1 MRFDDA
7 MESILLD
14 GLEEFGRLGHI
25 GGKESDCFGRDR
37 RYLVEGSRNLVCKG
51 YNVLGEDDKVFITA
65 GCAVGVCFSSGTSRF
80 GICCAG
86 VGLGIGAGWRGP
98 WHWWW
103 LGHEDW

>member
-65 GCAVGVCFSSGTSRF
+65 SEMAGCVVGVCFSFGTSGF
-80 GICCAG
+80 FIWCAG
-86 VGLGIGAGWRGP
+86 
-98 WHWWW
+98 
-103 LGHEDW
+103 